1 MSASCLLIHENG
13 CVPQIPPV
21 ALSSSGYLSLMV
33 QAHIFQEGL
42 INLKRKLKAA
52 EVWGSLSL
60 SESASRSWITR
71 EAWNYQRQLYKHGIL
86 G

>member
-1 MSASCLLIHENG
+1 MSASCLLVHENG
-13 CVPQIPPV
+13 CVLQIPPV
-21 ALSSSGYLSLMV
+21 ALSSSVYLGLMV

-71 EAWNYQRQLYKHGIL
+71 EAWNYQ
-86 G
+86 